1 MKTTEA
7 PTNVPISH
15 SPKNVLISHYGY
27 EQDQLAHKIQDRRFI
42 ARFGREVERLAE
54 RWLQHQANPDP
65 QLDCELRNKI
75 WRPSVALASHH
86 DLKFDE
92 YYLLYNIAKNQ
103 RKDQIEKLEHEIDII
118 VEDIKRVNP
127 KTKVIK
133 KPLLFENISN
143 PWEINEV
150 FPKLNELFKEK
161 QFHDSNVN
169 YYVFCNNGTLQ
180 TRISLFLL
188 THQQQINAKRINA
201 MAWKNRKQ
209 RDLATVQGEASCSAR
224 GTYEIED
231 PQQVSSDMYDNLAGG
246 EVSARRD
253 EIQTGIQTK
262 NKAYKKKLDLIRKV
276 AMKTRDP
283 ILLTG
288 PTGSGKTQIAQN
300 IASLR
305 QKMSG
310 KREKTP
316 FKTFN
321 CASFGGDLGIA
332 RSQLFG
338 HSANAFSGAGYT
350 SEDGLLKQADGGIL
364 FLDEIGELPAG
375 VQAMLLTA
383 IESDGTGIKRFQR
396 MGDGEEVQSDF
407 MLICGTNHD
416 LWEDVAKGTFRRDL
430 LERISLWHF
439 DLPSFAERREDIPTN
454 CQFALKKAKNHAI
467 TQFSDMAFAPDAE
480 EKFIEFCQGDNM
492 KWEGNLR
499 EFNAMVWRMA
509 TLAKGS
515 TIKAEDVE
523 AEIARWKT
531 MRKSEHR
538 FAKTAQ
544 ESNVAPILPNA
555 SCNFEYLRELLK
567 DKFCEKRLDEL
578 AQIAFIISVCGES
591 KSQAEASR
599 RLRNN
604 QSESKNDSSQLHNF
618 LKGLG
623 LNFDSVKEFANNLT
637 RKSNG

>member
-1 MKTTEA
+1 MSTTKG
-7 PTNVPISH
+7 PT
-15 SPKNVLISHYGY
+15 NVLISHYGY

-54 RWLQHQANPDP
+54 QWLQHQANPDP

-75 WRPSVALASHH
+75 WRPSVALASYP

-118 VEDIKRVNP
+118 VEDIKRVSRGTN
-127 KTKVIK
+127 VIK
-133 KPLLFENISN
+133 TPLLFENISN

-150 FPKLNELFKEK
+150 FPKLNELFKEN

-209 RDLATVQGEASCSAR
+209 RDLATAQGEASCSAR

-231 PQQVSSDMYDNLAGG
+231 PQQVSSDMYDNLARG
-246 EVSARRD
+246 EATARRD
-253 EIQTGIQTK
+253 EIQSGIQTK
-262 NKAYKKKLDLIRKV
+262 NKAYKRKLELIREV

-305 QKMSG
+305 QKISG
-310 KREKTP
+310 EETP
-316 FKTFN
+316 FKNFN

-338 HSANAFSGAGYT
+338 HSANAFSGAGDT
-350 SEDGLLKQADGGIL
+350 PKDGLLKQADGGIL

-383 IESDGTGIKRFQR
+383 IESDGTGMKRFQR
-396 MGDGEEVQSDF
+396 MGDGKEEQSDF

-439 DLPSFAERREDIPTN
+439 DLPSFAERREDIPAN

-480 EKFIEFCQGDNM
+480 KKFIEFCQGDNM

-509 TLAKGS
+509 TLAKGD
-515 TIKAEDVE
+515 TIKVEDVGD
-523 AEIARWKT
+523 EIARWEK
-531 MRKSEHR
+531 MRESEHR
-538 FAKTAQ
+538 FAKSVQ
-544 ESNVAPILPNA
+544 ISNQASTLPDA
-555 SCNFEYLRELLK
+555 SCNFEYLRDLLK

-578 AQIAFIISVCGES
+578 AQLAFVIAVCGES

-604 QSESKNDSSQLHNF
+604 QSEPKKGDGQLTRYLEGF
-618 LKGLG
+618 G
-623 LNFDSVKEFANNLT
+623 LNFDRVRKFANDLT
-637 RKSNG
+637 RKSNGQAHFT